1 MAKKPKARGY
11 EPHVR
16 LQKHELDCAAY
27 RSLSS
32 DARSLLVEFRRI
44 YNGRENRI
52 YMSVRQAMD
61 RMNVG
66 QRPAQRALKEL
77 LDRGWI
83 RVIEQGS
90 FRRKVRHA
98 TVYAL
103 TNVPLEDRDG
113 ETAPKDYMHWS
124 PPPQKNTV
132 AETTTHSSP
141 NGYRGGPTKPKKR
154 ARGSQDEY
162 RQGAKS
168 EFTVAEMATQ
178 INYQG
183 GCAR

>member
-83 RVIEQGS
+83 VLVERGS
-90 FRRKVRHA
+90 FNRKVRHA

-103 TNVPLEDRDG
+103 TNEPLDERDG
-113 ETAPKDYMHWS
+113 ATAPKNYMRWT
-124 PPPQKNTV
+124 PPPQKNAV
-132 AETTTHSSP
+132 AKTTTLSSQ
-141 NGYRGGPTKPKKR
+141 NGYRGGSTKPKIQ

-168 EFTVAEMATQ
+168 DFTVAEMATQ
-178 INYQG
+178 ISYQG
-183 GCAR
+183 VA